1 MTEIDSWMISA
12 SWEEICIYICFVKSI
27 SDSTEGNSTTWSEE
41 NKSSSSWWDPMVLR
55 DEISLTN
62 QELSGCNSVEIES
75 CGFYRKGF

>member
-12 SWEEICIYICFVKSI
+12 SWEEIHIIFVKSI
-27 SDSTEGNSTTWSEE
+27 SDSTEANSTTWSEK
-41 NKSSSSWWDPMVLR
+41 NKASSSWWNPMVLR